1 MSKGMLGSFNGKT
14 TPNVNMLSIFKQNE
28 LSANPNSTLQFSDMV
43 IRKLGI
49 QTDAGT
55 VVIIN
60 DSEIPIVSGIFE
72 LGFGQVDIYSLVF
85 KNVVNV
91 NIYYMY

>member
-14 TPNVNMLSIFKQNE
+14 TPNVNMLSTFKQNE
-28 LSANPNSTLQFSDMV
+28 LSSNPNSTLQFSDMV
-43 IRKLGI
+43 IRKIGI

-55 VVIIN
+55 VVKIN
-60 DSEIPIVSGIFE
+60 DSEIPITSGIFE
-72 LGFGQVDIYSLVF
+72 LGFGQIDIYSLIF
-85 KNVVNV
+85 KDAVDV